1 MKLKLIIIAIFILS
15 AGFAYSQEK
24 NESYVEKEQLL
35 ESVGILSSS
44 NLYLTYLSIQL
55 IYNTVS
61 DTSQIDNLKGI
72 LTPMKNTLVM
82 INEHI
87 GKLSSIKKLS
97 RQDVL
102 VVKGI
107 ARACELLLED
117 SEMLDIYM
125 NDMTDKS
132 KSNFL
137 EKHRETGQYLK
148 ELFKNEL

>member
-1 MKLKLIIIAIFILS
+1 MKLKLILIAILTFSSICVR
-15 AGFAYSQEK
+15 AQEK
-24 NESYVEKEQLL
+24 LDTYVEKEQLL

-55 IYNTVS
+55 IYNTIS
-61 DTSQIDNLKGI
+61 DTSQIENLRGI

-87 GKLSSIKKLS
+87 SKLSGIKNLS
-97 RQDVL
+97 KEDIN

-107 ARACELLLED
+107 GKACELLLED

-125 NDMTDKS
+125 NDNTEKN
-132 KSNFL
+132 KANFL
-137 EKHRETGQYLK
+137 EQHKETGQYLK
-148 ELFKNEL
+148 DLFKNEL

>member
-1 MKLKLIIIAIFILS
+1 MS